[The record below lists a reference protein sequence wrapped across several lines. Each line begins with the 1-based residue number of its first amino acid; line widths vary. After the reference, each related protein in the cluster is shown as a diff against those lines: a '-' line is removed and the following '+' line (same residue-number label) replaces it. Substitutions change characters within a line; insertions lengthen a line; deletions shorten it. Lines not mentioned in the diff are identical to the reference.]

1 MTIGAA
7 HFAFE
12 HRVMVWQFELR
23 AHFEMT
29 LETSFRRLPRI
40 DDRMRRAATLDVQ
53 TARPMTRFAAHVLCV
68 FSLRL
73 QSRVRRGAEVA
84 HDLFVAGGALLR
96 ANELR
101 TRDAGR
107 C

>member
-1 MTIGAA
+1 M
-7 HFAFE
+7 
-12 HRVMVWQFELR
+12 MVRQFELR
-23 AHFEMT
+23 AHFKVT

-40 DDRMRRAATLDVQ
+40 DDRSSATASFDMQ
-53 TARPMTRFAAHVLCV
+53 TSGTVARFAAHVLCV
-68 FSLRL
+68 LPFRL